1 MIFATGGSF
10 PQAIKSEGIIV
21 KNATEILFMFPK
33 ILFPLP
39 KWRNSSKFRLSK
51 SNYFNRKFKNERRYP
66 P

>member
-1 MIFATGGSF
+1 M
-10 PQAIKSEGIIV
+10 KSDGIIV
-21 KNATEILFMFPK
+21 KNAAEILFMFPK